1 MFYSPFNLKASSL
14 MLYSP
19 FNLKRSSIMFY
30 SPFNLKTRQINIYQV
45 SESKHGSGCS
55 GEKDKHRTPSTHVYR
70 DTGVYEENCMG
81 QGLQRVPYRYYMY
94 IVHPYNT
101 LLWCLFVCLSVCIQH
116 TSNQL
121 NQIDGAQIC
130 VGPHMTPEKV
140 DTQKNLFS

>member
-1 MFYSPFNLKASSL
+1 MFYSPFNLKESSL

-55 GEKDKHRTPSTHVYR
+55 GEKDKHRTSSTHVYR

-94 IVHPYNT
+94 IVHPYIYT
-101 LLWCLFVCLSVCIQH
+101 LLGCLFVRLYPTHVKLAEPNRWGPNLCG
-116 TSNQL
+116 TSHDPRKGGYSESQT
-121 NQIDGAQIC
+121 
-130 VGPHMTPEKV
+130 VV
-140 DTQKNLFS
+140 